1 MATAVE
7 VLEQIPDVRAV
18 TADGDLIGPDW
29 AVGGSAGG
37 QSMLEIQA
45 TRDRAAAE
53 LTATRQR
60 IDELERR
67 AGRCHRGGR
76 AGEPKPR
83 PARWPRCTIRTPGCP
98 PSPRNSPGSVRRPGR
113 PRRRPT
119 GWPGSSRPP
128 KSRCEQHR
136 TTLSDLENRLYAAES
151 EEAPDEVD
159 PQERDAL
166 AERTSFARQ
175 REVEARLV
183 QRTAEERA
191 RATEGNAESLRR
203 AARQERQH
211 RLRVA
216 AAEATAH
223 RQFGGRDQ
231 GRRGRPPGRRATG
244 TIAGRR
250 GRRT

>member
-1 MATAVE
+1 M
-7 VLEQIPDVRAV
+7 LEQIPDVRAV

-37 QSMLEIQA
+37 QSMLVIQA

-60 IDELERR
+60 IDELSAALAGATAEA
-67 AGRCHRGGR
+67 AGRAEAEASTLAALHHSD
-76 AGEPKPR
+76 
-83 PARWPRCTIRTPGCP
+83 ARMSAVAEELARF
-98 PSPRNSPGSVRRPGR
+98 
-113 PRRRPT
+113 
-119 GWPGSSRPP
+119 GSSAR
-128 KSRCEQHR
+128 SAAAEADRLARQQQAAEVALEQHR
-136 TTLSDLENRLYAAES
+136 TALSDLENRLYAAEA

-159 PQERDAL
+159 PEERDAL

-203 AARQERQH
+203 AGPPG
-211 RLRVA
+211 A
-216 AAEATAH
+216 AAPAAGGRRRGQAH
-223 RQFGGRDQ
+223 RQFGRRDQ
-231 GRRGRPPGRRATG
+231 GRRGRPPGRRAAG
-244 TIAGRR
+244 AIVGRR